1 MFEIAMGENGTVVL
15 SGRLDSAQVAK
26 AQAFFDTVE
35 SPEVLDFGELD
46 YISSAG
52 LGVLLV
58 VQKRVMSAGSG
69 LTIINI
75 NKHIGDIF
83 RFSGFDK
90 IFRIEHKRD

>member
-1 MFEIAMGENGTVVL
+1 MFDIAMGENGTVVL

-35 SPEVLDFGELD
+35 SPQVLDFSDLD

-58 VQKRVMSAGSG
+58 VQKRVMSRGNG
-69 LTIINI
+69 LIIINI
-75 NKHIGDIF
+75 NKHINDIF

-90 IFRIEHKRD
+90 IFRIERGPD